1 MDRAAWWATVHEVA
15 KESDMTDHTH
25 TGIFF
30 LLNLF
35 LYVYKIGI
43 SYQGCLFINH
53 SVYWALGSSTSLKV
67 KVKVKVPQCIRL
79 FATPWTIESMKFSRP
94 EYWSG

>member
-1 MDRAAWWATVHEVA
+1 
-15 KESDMTDHTH
+15 MTDHTH

-30 LLNLF
+30 LLNLI

-53 SVYWALGSSTSLKV
+53 SVYWALSSSTSLIV
-67 KVKVKVPQCIRL
+67 KVKAPQCIRL